1 MQLDEI
7 NEQKWKVSEDLC
19 IEFLRVDSLGL
30 FEQENHIVEYRA
42 GLTNESEREVH
53 VDCTDQGG
61 ITKYAKSEFFTL
73 TGVTVSSTISRK
85 DFVLGVRG
93 QLEPKGLTIRS
104 KKRVY
109 TEEEKKVL
117 SDRMKKVRGEEI

>member
-1 MQLDEI
+1 M
-7 NEQKWKVSEDLC
+7 
-19 IEFLRVDSLGL
+19 
-30 FEQENHIVEYRA
+30 
-42 GLTNESEREVH
+42 
-53 VDCTDQGG
+53 
-61 ITKYAKSEFFTL
+61 

-93 QLEPKGLTIRS
+93 ELEPKGLTIRS
-104 KKRVY
+104 KRRVY